1 MTSQHQLSTTRIKV
15 LRVALVF
22 AALSYLSA
30 WGRDHAHGIEGE
42 FNAIAYPLGTLVMLV
57 TLAWAILSPQ
67 SDRIPAIAA
76 ISFQATYL
84 LLQYYFSLF
93 VFPGIVDV
101 RSHMFPLAAWQ
112 PLMAVFCVVSLQRR
126 EALIAAAALLLPGAV
141 LVIAYCVTTPQPI
154 APLDTKGMLIDAFV
168 IAPAT
173 ALVLMLSVFAA
184 QQHLAEA
191 QDAVD
196 RSERLALSDE
206 LTQLPNRRAIKA
218 VLERELARIRRNG
231 GLLGLALM
239 DIDDFKNINDF
250 HGHAYGDEVLRA
262 TAERLSRTLRGS
274 DYGGRWGGDEF
285 MIALVD
291 TDLAGLGVAG
301 QRIHTACCGP
311 MAPDGPPI
319 RVSIGLAVAQP
330 GDDVADLIKRAD
342 DALYEAKKGGRDR
355 VVLAPHPNAQ
365 ESQGPA
371 AKGVARATEA
381 ELIDLGA

>member
-1 MTSQHQLSTTRIKV
+1 MTYQKQLSATRIRI

-30 WGRDHAHGIEGE
+30 WGRNHAHGIEGE
-42 FNAIAYPLGTLVMLV
+42 FNAIAFPLGTLVMLA
-57 TLAWAILSPQ
+57 TLGWAILKPQ
-67 SDRIPAIAA
+67 TYRIPAIAA

-84 LLQYYFSLF
+84 LLQYYLSLF

-141 LVIAYCVTTPQPI
+141 LVIAYCLTTPLNVV
-154 APLDTKGMLIDAFV
+154 PLDTKGMLLDAFV

-191 QDAVD
+191 QTAVD
-196 RSERLALSDE
+196 RSERLALSDD
-206 LTQLPNRRAIKA
+206 LTQLPNRRAIKV
-218 VLERELARIRRNG
+218 VLERELARARRSG
-231 GLLGLALM
+231 GLLGLAVM
-239 DIDDFKNINDF
+239 DIDNFKTINDVY
-250 HGHAYGDEVLRA
+250 GHSYGDDVLRA
-262 TAERLSRTLRGS
+262 TAERLNRTLRTS

-291 TDLAGLGVAG
+291 TDVAGLEIAG
-301 QRIHTACCGP
+301 QRIHKACCGAL
-311 MAPDGPPI
+311 APGGPAV
-319 RVSIGLAVAQP
+319 RVSIGIAVAAA
-330 GDDVADLIKRAD
+330 GDDVADLVKRAD

-355 VVLAPHPNAQ
+355 VFVARRATA
-365 ESQGPA
+365 SQGESPI
-371 AKGVARATEA
+371 GR
-381 ELIDLGA
+381 GADAGSSPLTA